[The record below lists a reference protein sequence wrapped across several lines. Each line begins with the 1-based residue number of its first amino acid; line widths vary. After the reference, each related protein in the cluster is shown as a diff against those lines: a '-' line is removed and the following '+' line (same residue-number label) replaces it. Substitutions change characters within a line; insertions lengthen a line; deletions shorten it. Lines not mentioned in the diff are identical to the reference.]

1 MEARRWSFLVPIL
14 LFSAASAVVVWMV
27 LYAMGIAFTALHG
40 MFVAW
45 FALVTIGLH
54 MWQER
59 GLSTDPKGF
68 VRRFMAGLMIKMLVS
83 LVLLV
88 LVLLRSPRAEV
99 VVSALV
105 FATLYLAFLA
115 FSTTRLMALSKQA
128 PRN

>member
-14 LFSAASAVVVWMV
+14 LFSAACAVVVWMV
-27 LYAMGIAFTALHG
+27 LYALGVTFTALHG
-40 MFVAW
+40 MFIAW

-59 GLSTDPKGF
+59 GLATDPKGF

-128 PRN
+128 PRS